1 MKQPVPNGV
10 RAWRLGALHVGASV
24 FLLMAAVILVKTGRD
39 ALYFQKD
46 GIFDLPKAY
55 LGIAVLSL
63 PMALATLGLM
73 RGVGPRR
80 ARVVAPLIM
89 AAVLIAF
96 HGVVR
101 PGGGPLMTAF
111 FILVPL
117 AFGVLFS
124 ITWLLLPE
132 VLHRAPPEQVM
143 RSYALVGTASILG
156 GVAGGA
162 LARALAPWV
171 EPQRLLLAGAVVLGL
186 SAAVTALTHARFL
199 ARPSTRAAA
208 RAPSRADFRWVL
220 EHRYSFLLLAVGM
233 TAAFAGVLIKFQFYL
248 AAAASGGAG
257 RELAGFFGS
266 FYMVLNLL
274 GLLVQIFLMPR
285 IQQRIGVHGSLLI
298 MPVALLGGA
307 GALLVNA
314 SLLTRSGLRLLEGG
328 LKMSIHRS
336 NWEQAYLPMSYAHR
350 SAAKLLVDG
359 MSIRIAEGLAATV
372 LLLWLRFVG
381 LRTEL
386 STLRLGWMTVL
397 LLVAISLWIGLTR
410 LFRRSLAP
418 VATHAGETDAMVLD
432 LPLPDS

>member
-1 MKQPVPNGV
+1 MKQRVPNGV

-24 FLLMAAVILVKTGRD
+24 FLLMAAVTLVKTGRD

-55 LGIAVLSL
+55 LGIAILSL

-80 ARVVAPLIM
+80 ARVAAPLIM
-89 AAVLIAF
+89 AVVLIAF

-101 PGGGPLMTAF
+101 PGSGPLMTAF

-124 ITWLLLPE
+124 VTWLLLPE
-132 VLHRAPPEQVM
+132 VLHRTPPEQVT

-162 LARALAPWV
+162 LARALAPWL
-171 EPQRLLLAGAVVLGL
+171 EPQHLLLVGAAVLGA
-186 SAAVTALTHARFL
+186 SAAVIALTHARFL
-199 ARPSTRAAA
+199 GASTRAAA
-208 RAPSRADFRWVL
+208 RAPSREDFRCVL

-248 AAAASGGAG
+248 AAAASGDAG
-257 RELAGFFGS
+257 RELTAFFGG
-266 FYMVLNLL
+266 FYMILNLV
-274 GLLVQIFLMPR
+274 GLLVQIFLTPR
-285 IQQRIGVHGSLLI
+285 IQRRIGVHGSLLI

-314 SLLTRSGLRLLEGG
+314 TLLTRSGLRLLEGG

-359 MSIRIAEGLAATV
+359 MSVRIAEGLAATV

-381 LRTEL
+381 L

-410 LFRRSLAP
+410 LLRRSLAP
-418 VATHAGETDAMVLD
+418 VASQARETDGMVLK